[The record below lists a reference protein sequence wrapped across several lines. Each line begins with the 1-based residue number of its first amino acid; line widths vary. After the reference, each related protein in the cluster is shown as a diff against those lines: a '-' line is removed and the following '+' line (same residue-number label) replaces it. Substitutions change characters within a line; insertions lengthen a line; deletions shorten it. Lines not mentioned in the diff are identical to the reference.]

1 MKPLKDEVG
10 YWWVPEDPARRYP
23 GRLSYDPEDGACLEI
38 SFEQGQPALNP
49 SDKEYALIYGVTSG
63 GRDIT
68 LVNCYLTH
76 GRWSTGGIS
85 TSTIFGHFALD
96 GFHLPSVE
104 ETNIRSISATV
115 KFLWRWLGTTGIKI
129 THSDNFQ
136 DFDITY
142 RQHPPLIIKISPS
155 MDLEILVRPATIP
168 YGGGLISE
176 VNIREQILVRLKA
189 HPPQSYRSLLDA
201 LHVVFDFFTFACMDF
216 CAADDITLEGDFQ
229 PRTLANGATIYPT
242 AHFYYM
248 PVFGQANRRPSRP
261 MDVLLK
267 NSDLTAHLEPV
278 LTRWFEIASHLKSVR
293 VLYLSAL
300 YGDHPYVENKF
311 LAMCQATEVFHR
323 RFRRGEYMDQEKYDS
338 EVLPLLISRIPTD
351 LTPDLWETMR
361 QRFEHLNE
369 FSLGKRLKE
378 LLKENKDI
386 IIQFIPDFKAVLRDI
401 VEARN
406 QFTHFSP
413 KQGYREINGEALL
426 YYVDVLR
433 LIVDLAILGEV
444 GVPREILQ
452 KAALG
457 SEVYRR
463 KFVSKPR

>member
-1 MKPLKDEVG
+1 MRPLKDEVG

-23 GRLSYDPEDGACLEI
+23 GRLSYDPEDGACLEL
-38 SFEQGQPALNP
+38 SFEQGQPVLNAAV
-49 SDKEYALIYGVTSG
+49 KEYPLIHGVTGS

-76 GRWSTGGIS
+76 GRWSTVGIS
-85 TSTIFGHFALD
+85 TQTIFGHFALD
-96 GFHLPSVE
+96 GFHLPSIEGANV
-104 ETNIRSISATV
+104 RSISATV
-115 KFLWRWLGTTGIKI
+115 KFLSAWLGTTGIRI
-129 THSDNFQ
+129 THGEEFL

-142 RQHPPLIIKISPS
+142 RQHPPLIAKISPL
-155 MDLEILVRPATIP
+155 MDLEIFVRPATIP
-168 YGGGLISE
+168 YGGELGTE
-176 VNIREQILVRLKA
+176 VNIREQIWVWLKP
-189 HPPQSYRSLLDA
+189 HTPQSYRSLLDT

-216 CAADDITLEGDFQ
+216 CSADDITLEADFH
-229 PRTLANGATIYPT
+229 PRTLTNGAIIYPT

-248 PVFGQANRRPSRP
+248 PVYSPVKRRPSRP
-261 MDVLLK
+261 IDVLLK
-267 NSDLTAHLEPV
+267 MSDLTDHFEPV
-278 LTRWFEIASHLKSVR
+278 LARWFEIASPLKSVR

-311 LAMCQATEVFHR
+311 LAMCQAAEVFHR
-323 RFRRGEYMDQEKYDS
+323 RFRLGEYMDQDKYDN

-351 LTPDLWETMR
+351 LTPDLRETMQ
-361 QRFEHLNE
+361 QRFKYLNE
-369 FSLGKRLKE
+369 FSLGKRLRE
-378 LLKENKDI
+378 LLIEKKDI
-386 IIQFIPDFKAVLRDI
+386 IVKFIPDYKDVLRAI

-413 KQGYREINGEALL
+413 KHRHKAISGEAIL

-444 GVPREILQ
+444 GVPPEILQ
-452 KAALG
+452 KAAME